1 MAPKIISID
10 GHMTNAEVASFLKKK
25 REQHKQEDDADKAN
39 GKAPLERPKNL
50 VKSLDKHERHLNSP
64 HYPHEKNPSAYATD
78 EARADTFK
86 DFQDKHM
93 QRVQVPLFE
102 SFKEKVKAKLMTGQ
116 EGKQK
121 LEVEQEKKELTETE
135 LLMIENHAPTD
146 VTLLQPM
153 IDNAE
158 NRFTPEELQVIVD
171 CVKETWRKDENTEA

>member
-1 MAPKIISID
+1 MAPKVLSID

-25 REQHKQEDDADKAN
+25 REQHKQEDDADKAK
-39 GKAPLERPKNL
+39 GKAPSERPKNL

-78 EARADTFK
+78 DARADTFK
-86 DFQDKHM
+86 EFQDKHM